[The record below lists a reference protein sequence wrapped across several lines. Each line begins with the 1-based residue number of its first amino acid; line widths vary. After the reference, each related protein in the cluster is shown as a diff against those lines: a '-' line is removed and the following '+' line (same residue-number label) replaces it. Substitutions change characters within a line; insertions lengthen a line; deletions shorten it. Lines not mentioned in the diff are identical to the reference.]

1 MYFSIS
7 RRSKIAPDFG
17 DIQGCSGTSFDTAKK
32 GAIEDV
38 YYEGRNIT
46 LLFCRPDAAFAAIE
60 RKHGRNQWILTTA
73 HQRHRLLTTWE
84 GFLQVNLC
92 KTVYNYNIKRS
103 AKFETLFSFRFD
115 CYFDSWRRTDSQ
127 LTNRPTS
134 QSGSKAKGRLHQTK
148 LQKHQIT
155 KENIINNRS
164 TLSRFTIKLREF
176 LQNA

>member
-46 LLFCRPDAAFAAIE
+46 LLFRRPDAAFTAIE
-60 RKHGRNQWILTTA
+60 RKHGRNQRILTTA

-92 KTVYNYNIKRS
+92 KTVYNYNIKGPQNSRRFS
-103 AKFETLFSFRFD
+103 PFDLIVTLTAGAGLIPS
-115 CYFDSWRRTDSQ
+115 
-127 LTNRPTS
+127 
-134 QSGSKAKGRLHQTK
+134 
-148 LQKHQIT
+148 
-155 KENIINNRS
+155 
-164 TLSRFTIKLREF
+164 
-176 LQNA
+176 